1 MCNTCDMQY
10 WIKKILHIKFKHL
23 SKISDLSADCFLAD
37 IATIIKEKRL
47 IFDIR
52 SHRAKVYPPE
62 NSHTYVARIP

>member
-10 WIKKILHIKFKHL
+10 WIKKYFILKHL